1 MGKKSTN
8 ETDTFEYYL
17 QHDRFINFLKSTK
30 LYKGIYLSKEGIISL
45 LFSSIVTAYIYFL
58 ISNFTKINIT
68 ISLKEILR
76 IILGGSFGM
85 LGFLISGLAIIT
97 SCFDQKMISIID
109 KAQKYRHLLAIVF
122 QFYYVGFIIGVLIT
136 ISLLDYFLLFLPF
149 KINIG
154 WLILL
159 TFINGYLFFYALIVT
174 IMLLGTTI
182 RLMNLRYYFWKK
194 QGKNRN
200 E

>member
-1 MGKKSTN
+1 MIKKSTN
-8 ETDTFEYYL
+8 ESDEFEYYL

-45 LFSSIVTAYIYFL
+45 LLSSIVTAYIYFL

-76 IILGGSFGM
+76 IILGGSFGL

-97 SCFDQKMISIID
+97 SCFDPKMISIID

-122 QFYYVGFIIGVLIT
+122 QFYYDGFIIGVLI
-136 ISLLDYFLLFLPF
+136 IVSLSNYFLLFLPF
-149 KINIG
+149 NLNVV

-159 TFINGYLFFYALIVT
+159 TFVNSYLFFYALIVT

-182 RLMNLRYYFWKK
+182 RLMNLKYYFWKHARK
-194 QGKNRN
+194 
-200 E
+200 